1 MRVKA
6 GLEYVVANP
15 ATIHKSKEKGTVKD
29 KFQEFQ
35 NILCNC
41 QVLNSLHTIKQQIK
55 NCYITFTQVSLS
67 LIKSFSLFVSFL
79 WLKWIVRLSLHVICL
94 KCKPFTLC
102 IAR

>member
-6 GLEYVVANP
+6 GLECVVANP

-41 QVLNSLHTIKQQIK
+41 PVLNSLHTNNK
-55 NCYITFTQVSLS
+55 
-67 LIKSFSLFVSFL
+67 LI
-79 WLKWIVRLSLHVICL
+79 IV
-94 KCKPFTLC
+94 TLPSH
-102 IAR
+102 RYH

>member
-6 GLEYVVANP
+6 GLECVVANP

-41 QVLNSLHTIKQQIK
+41 QVFNTVV
-55 NCYITFTQVSLS
+55 YILT
-67 LIKSFSLFVSFL
+67 
-79 WLKWIVRLSLHVICL
+79 
-94 KCKPFTLC
+94 
-102 IAR
+102 AN